1 MKINAMVPSRVL
13 VTGANGFVGKAVC
26 KHLLGL
32 GENVK
37 GAVRSSP
44 LASYQV
50 QAPFLTAG
58 ANWTAQL
65 QQVDVVVHCAAR
77 VHVMSDTATDPLEA
91 FRAVNTEGTLALA
104 RQAAEAGV
112 KRFIFISSIKVNGEQ
127 TEPGKPFDENV
138 QSPPDDPYGRS
149 KYEAEQGLMALAKE
163 RGMAVTIIRPPLIYG
178 EGVKANFASMMT
190 WVRKGI
196 PLPFARL
203 TNARSLLALPN
214 LCDFIAHAMAHP
226 AAVNQVFLVADP
238 VAVSTSQLLAAIADA
253 EGVPCR
259 LFYTPPRLIRGLGR
273 CLGID
278 SKLQRIYGSLEMDT
292 SKAQSRLQWSA
303 PCSLSQTLSLMA
315 SSHNESP

>member
-1 MKINAMVPSRVL
+1 MADIKSTVL
-13 VTGANGFVGKAVC
+13 VTGANVFVGKAVC
-26 KHLLGL
+26 EHLLRCGA
-32 GENVK
+32 NVK

-50 QAPFLTAG
+50 QAPSLTAD
-58 ANWTAQL
+58 ANWTVQL

-77 VHVMSDTATDPLEA
+77 VHVMSDTATDPLAA
-91 FRAVNTEGTLALA
+91 FRAVNTEGTLSLA

-127 TEPGKPFDENV
+127 TEQGKPFDENV
-138 QSPPDDPYGRS
+138 QSPPADPYGCS

-163 RGMAVTIIRPPLIYG
+163 CGMAVTIIRPPLIYG
-178 EGVKANFASMMT
+178 EGVKANFANMMA

-203 TNARSLLALPN
+203 NNARSLLALSN
-214 LCDFIAHAMAHP
+214 LCDFIAYAMAHP

-253 EGVPCR
+253 EGVACR
-259 LFYTPPRLIRGLGR
+259 LFYLPPGLIRWLGR

-278 SKLQRIYGSLEMDT
+278 AKLQRIYGSLEMDT
-292 SKAQSRLQWSA
+292 GKAQSRLQWSA
-303 PCSLSQTLSLMA
+303 PYSLSQTLSLMA
-315 SSHNESP
+315 SSHSESS

>member
-1 MKINAMVPSRVL
+1 MADIKSTVL

-26 KHLLGL
+26 EHLLRCGA
-32 GENVK
+32 NVK

-50 QAPFLTAG
+50 QAPSLTAD
-58 ANWTAQL
+58 ANWTVQL

-77 VHVMSDTATDPLEA
+77 VHVMSDTATDPLAA
-91 FRAVNTEGTLALA
+91 FRAVNTEGTLSLA

-127 TEPGKPFDENV
+127 TEQGKPFDENV
-138 QSPPDDPYGRS
+138 QSPPADPYGRS

-163 RGMAVTIIRPPLIYG
+163 CGMAVTIIRPPLIYG
-178 EGVKANFASMMT
+178 EGVKANFANMMA

-203 TNARSLLALPN
+203 NNARSLLALSN
-214 LCDFIAHAMAHP
+214 LCDFIAYAMAHP

-253 EGVPCR
+253 EGVACR
-259 LFYTPPRLIRGLGR
+259 LFYLPPGLIRWLGR

-278 SKLQRIYGSLEMDT
+278 AKLQRIYGSLEMDT
-292 SKAQSRLQWSA
+292 GKAQSRLQWSA
-303 PCSLSQTLSLMA
+303 PYSLSQTLSLMA
-315 SSHNESP
+315 SSHNELP

>member
-1 MKINAMVPSRVL
+1 MADIKSTVL
-13 VTGANGFVGKAVC
+13 VTGANGFVGKTVC
-26 KHLLGL
+26 EHLLRCGMH
-32 GENVK
+32 VK

-50 QAPFLTAG
+50 QAPSLTAD

-65 QQVDVVVHCAAR
+65 QQVNVVVHCAAR
-77 VHVMSDTATDPLEA
+77 VHVMSDTATDPLAA
-91 FRAVNTEGTLALA
+91 FRAVNTEGTLTLA

-138 QSPPDDPYGRS
+138 QSPPEDPYGRS

-163 RGMAVTIIRPPLIYG
+163 CDMAVTIIRPPLIYG

-203 TNARSLLALPN
+203 NNARSLLALPN
-214 LCDFIAHAMAHP
+214 LCDFIAYAMAHP
-226 AAVNQVFLVADP
+226 AAANQVFLVADP
-238 VAVSTSQLLAAIADA
+238 VAVSTSQLLAAIADSERVA
-253 EGVPCR
+253 CR
-259 LFYTPPRLIRGLGR
+259 LFYLPPRVIRGLGR
-273 CLGID
+273 FLGID
-278 SKLQRIYGSLEMDT
+278 AKLQRIYGSLEMDT
-292 SKAQSRLQWSA
+292 GKAQSRLQWSA
-303 PCSLSQTLSLMA
+303 PYSLSQTLSLMA
-315 SSHNESP
+315 SSHSESS

>member
-1 MKINAMVPSRVL
+1 MAAIKSTVL
-13 VTGANGFVGKAVC
+13 VTGATGFVGKAVC
-26 KHLLGL
+26 EHLLRCGM
-32 GENVK
+32 NVK

-50 QAPFLTAG
+50 QAPSLTAD

-77 VHVMSDTATDPLEA
+77 VHVMSDTATDPLAA
-91 FRAVNTEGTLALA
+91 FRAVNTEGTLTLA
-104 RQAAEAGV
+104 RQAVDAGV

-127 TEPGKPFDENV
+127 TELGKPFDENV
-138 QSPPDDPYGRS
+138 QSPPEDPYGCS

-163 RGMAVTIIRPPLIYG
+163 CDMAVTIIRPPLIYG

-203 TNARSLLALPN
+203 NNARSLLALPN
-214 LCDFIAHAMAHP
+214 LCDFIANAMEHP

-253 EGVPCR
+253 EGVACR
-259 LFYTPPRLIRGLGR
+259 LFYIPPGVIRGLGR

-278 SKLQRIYGSLEMDT
+278 AKLQRIYGSLEMDT
-292 SKAQSRLQWSA
+292 RKAQSRLQWSV
-303 PCSLSQTLSLMA
+303 PYSLSQTLSLMA
-315 SSHNESP
+315 SSHSESS